1 MTCLI
6 VYGADSSPRIFEFH
20 LVYMTCIFLLQC
32 SSHELILPVYVTLIR
47 WRCYF
52 LVKMSYF
59 PTQFTYLSGNPRIIH
74 RDIKSANILLDNDF
88 EARVC

>member
-1 MTCLI
+1 
-6 VYGADSSPRIFEFH
+6 
-20 LVYMTCIFLLQC
+20 MTCIFLLQC
-32 SSHELILPVYVTLIR
+32 SSHELILPVYVTLIH

-74 RDIKSANILLDNDF
+74 RDIKSANILLDNNF
-88 EARVC
+88 EARVCSFLLSISEQFNMQVISVR